1 MNFKLLTVKE
11 VAELLNIGKSSVY
24 AYADNG
30 ALRAIRMPLTHDSQA
45 TKRNKRTLRFRNED
59 IDLFLKELMKQR

>member
-1 MNFKLLTVKE
+1 MNDKLLNVKD
-11 VAELLNIGKSSVY
+11 VAERLNISKASVY

-30 ALRAIRMPLTHDSQA
+30 TLRTLYMPLTHDSQA

-59 IDLFLKELMKQR
+59 IELFLKELMKQG